1 MNSEDKNMDR
11 EVSNFNVRLRTIK
24 IRELIVGIIIA
35 AIACGITMAIFPQI
49 AENDDLMMI
58 VLLTFVLLF
67 FAWCL
72 KGTTGVSTNIE
83 NVLLKDNRKEIL
95 YVMIINLIFAHIF
108 LLLMVL
114 LDMLL
119 GMTDPTWV
127 SGIDIDSVDLTPSA
141 FMFSAIASIIFAPIL
156 EELIFRGVLFNRLK
170 IRVGIV
176 PAMILSSFLFAI
188 GHDFGGMTSAFLFG
202 ICMCILYLKTD
213 NIFITMSVH
222 FLNNL
227 LATFLEVVNSDAL
240 FVHPPGLF
248 ILAIAVTIATV
259 LLIKYIFEETSK
271 LRKAYS

>member
-72 KGTTGVSTNIE
+72 KGTTGVFTNVE

>member
-1 MNSEDKNMDR
+1 MDR

-72 KGTTGVSTNIE
+72 KGTTGVFTNVE

-188 GHDFGGMTSAFLFG
+188 GHDFGGIVSAFLFG

-227 LATFLEVVNSDAL
+227 LATFLEVVNSDAF
-240 FVHPPGLF
+240 FVHTPGLF
-248 ILAIAVTIATV
+248 ILAIAVAIATV

>member
-1 MNSEDKNMDR
+1 MDR

-72 KGTTGVSTNIE
+72 KGTTGVFTNVE

-227 LATFLEVVNSDAL
+227 LATFLEVVNSDAF

>member
-72 KGTTGVSTNIE
+72 KGTTGVFTNVE

-176 PAMILSSFLFAI
+176 PAMILSSFLFAL

>member
-1 MNSEDKNMDR
+1 MDR

-24 IRELIVGIIIA
+24 IRELIIGIILAMIA
-35 AIACGITMAIFPQI
+35 GGIMMAIFPQI
-49 AENDDLMMI
+49 SENDDLMMI
-58 VLLTFVLLF
+58 VILTFLLIF

-72 KGTTGVSTNIE
+72 KGTTGISTNIE
-83 NVLLKDNRKEIL
+83 NVFLKDNRKEIL
-95 YVMIINLIFAHIF
+95 YVMVINLIFAHIF
-108 LLLMVL
+108 LLLIVL

-119 GMTDPTWV
+119 GMTDPTWA
-127 SGIDIDSVDLTPSA
+127 SGIDIDSVDLAPSA

-170 IRVGIV
+170 IRVGII
-176 PAMILSSFLFAI
+176 PAMLVSSFLFAI

-213 NIFITMSVH
+213 NIFITISVH

-240 FVHPPGLF
+240 FIQSPGIY
-248 ILAIAVTIATV
+248 ILAIAVAIATI
-259 LLIKYIFEETSK
+259 LLIKYIIEETSK
-271 LRKAYS
+271 LRKVYS

>member
-35 AIACGITMAIFPQI
+35 AIACGITMAIPQI

-72 KGTTGVSTNIE
+72 KGTTGVFTNVE

-176 PAMILSSFLFAI
+176 PAMILSSFLSAI

>member
-72 KGTTGVSTNIE
+72 KGTTGVSTNVE

-188 GHDFGGMTSAFLFG
+188 GHDFGGIVSAFLFG

-248 ILAIAVTIATV
+248 ILAIAVAIATV